1 MTSFVHREYAQEHSG
16 VVRAEQAVKA
26 VGQVVKGFGSTRAT
40 ASILLAAV
48 VAALVATANQVIDS
62 WSDGHLMAAWI
73 VLWSV
78 AFAAMGL
85 LAEPLRRA
93 VGSLRSGFK
102 AWSARRRQSLAD
114 EQLWRLALNDARVM
128 AEISR
133 AMSSDAERG

>member
-26 VGQVVKGFGSTRAT
+26 MGQAAKGFGSTRAT
-40 ASILLAAV
+40 ASMLLAAV
-48 VAALVATANQVIDS
+48 VAALVVTANQVIDS

-73 VLWSV
+73 VLWAV

-85 LAEPLRRA
+85 LADPLRQA
-93 VGSLRSGFK
+93 VGSLRSGLK
-102 AWSARRRQSLAD
+102 AWNARRRQALAE

-133 AMSSDAERG
+133 AMSVDASRD